1 MATKQSN
8 TQGNVIAQPPMTA
21 KAIKAKYK
29 DLTDQYP
36 AINVG
41 KVPYRTLTH
50 LWQFYDLNA
59 KQLGMLGLL
68 SYWSAYTIDQEEYN
82 VPRIS
87 PLWIAKRLG
96 YAKNQASR
104 HVQQIKDLLVSL
116 HELELIKIVPDH
128 ATKTQT
134 ILIDHSQDRVGGGFS
149 KLYAPT
155 IQTILDQSKG
165 MTTLYRVAVYVAIRA
180 STYETGPT
188 NVPVMDYPPT
198 YLAKMFGTSTS
209 TVQRHLAWLRDHNA
223 ICWYQCVMNN
233 VYHTVKYIYAD
244 PVNVGAL
251 VPWIMDHIDKD
262 PSKPDPD
269 AQTSWITKVV
279 A

>member
-1 MATKQSN
+1 MTT
-8 TQGNVIAQPPMTA
+8 TQHDTIALPPMTA
-21 KAIKAKYK
+21 KQIKSKYK

-36 AINVG
+36 LVNVG

-68 SYWSAYTIDQEEYN
+68 SYWSAYTIDAEEYN

-104 HVQQIKDLLVSL
+104 HVQQIKDLLVEL
-116 HELELIKIVPDH
+116 HEFGLIKIVPDH

-165 MTTLYRVAVYVAIRA
+165 MTTLYRVALYVAMR
-180 STYETGPT
+180 STTYETGPT
-188 NVPVMDYPPT
+188 NVPVIDYSPR
-198 YLAKMFGTSTS
+198 YLAKMLGTSTS
-209 TVQRHLAWLRDHNA
+209 TIQRHLAWLRDHGA

-244 PVNVGAL
+244 PVNVARL
-251 VPWIMDHIDKD
+251 VPYIINHIVTK
-262 PSKPDPD
+262 PNKPDPYGETNLI
-269 AQTSWITKVV
+269 AKVV

>member
-1 MATKQSN
+1 MTTKQHD
-8 TQGNVIAQPPMTA
+8 TIAQPPMTA
-21 KAIKAKYK
+21 KAIKSKYK
-29 DLTDQYP
+29 DLMDQYP
-36 AINVG
+36 AVSVG

-68 SYWSAYTIDQEEYN
+68 SYWSAYTIDQQEYN
-82 VPRIS
+82 VARIS

-96 YAKNQASR
+96 YAKDQASR

-116 HELELIKIVPDH
+116 HELELIQIVPDH

-165 MTTLYRVAVYVAIRA
+165 MTTLYRVALYVAMRSI
-180 STYETGPT
+180 TYETGPT
-188 NVPVMDYPPT
+188 NVPVMDYPPS
-198 YLAKMFGTSTS
+198 YLAKMLGTSTS
-209 TVQRHLAWLRDHNA
+209 TIQRHLAWLRDHGA
-223 ICWYQCVMNN
+223 ICYYQCVMNN
-233 VYHTVKYIYAD
+233 VYHTVKYIYSD
-244 PVNVGAL
+244 PVNVAQL
-251 VPWIMDHIDKD
+251 VPYIIDHIVTK
-262 PSKPDPD
+262 PNKPDPYGD
-269 AQTSWITKVV
+269 TQLIAKVV

>member
-1 MATKQSN
+1 MTTKQSN
-8 TQGNVIAQPPMTA
+8 TQCNTIALPPMSA

-29 DLTDQYP
+29 DLADQYP
-36 AINVG
+36 LVNVG
-41 KVPYRTLTH
+41 QVPYRTLTH

-68 SYWSAYTIDQEEYN
+68 SYWSAYTIDAEEYN

-96 YAKNQASR
+96 YAKDQASR
-104 HVQQIKDLLVSL
+104 HVQQIKDLLLEL

-134 ILIDHSQDRVGGGFS
+134 ILIDHSQDRYEGFA

-155 IQTILDQSKG
+155 ISTILAESKG
-165 MTTLYRVAVYVAIRA
+165 MTTLYRVALYVAMRA
-180 STYETGPT
+180 LTYETGPT
-188 NVPVMDYPPT
+188 NTPVMDYPPS
-198 YLAKMFGTSTS
+198 YLAKMLGTSTS
-209 TVQRHLAWLRDHNA
+209 TIQRHLAWLRDHGA
-223 ICWYQCVMNN
+223 ICYYQCVMAN
-233 VYHTVKYIYAD
+233 VYHTVKYIYSD
-244 PVNVGAL
+244 PVNVAAL
-251 VPWIMDHIDKD
+251 VQWIKCHIVE
-262 PSKPDPD
+262 PNSKPDPYGD
-269 AQTSWITKVV
+269 TKLIAKVV

>member
-1 MATKQSN
+1 MTTKQHD
-8 TQGNVIAQPPMTA
+8 TIAQPPMTA
-21 KAIKAKYK
+21 KAIKSKYK
-29 DLTDQYP
+29 DLMDQYP
-36 AINVG
+36 AVSVG

-68 SYWSAYTIDQEEYN
+68 SYWSAYTIDAEEYN

-104 HVQQIKDLLVSL
+104 HVQQIKDLLLEL

-149 KLYAPT
+149 KLYNPT
-155 IQTILDQSKG
+155 IATILAESKG

-188 NVPVMDYPPT
+188 NVPVMDYSPR
-198 YLAKMFGTSTS
+198 YLAKMLGTSTS
-209 TVQRHLAWLRDHNA
+209 TIQRHLAWLRDHNA
-223 ICWYQCVMNN
+223 ICYYQCVMNN
-233 VYHTVKYIYAD
+233 VYHTVKYVYSD

-251 VPWIMDHIDKD
+251 VPYIIDHIVTK

-269 AQTSWITKVV
+269 ANTTLITKVV

>member
-1 MATKQSN
+1 MTTKQHD
-8 TQGNVIAQPPMTA
+8 TIALPPMSA
-21 KAIKAKYK
+21 KQIKAKYK

-36 AINVG
+36 VVSVG

-68 SYWSAYTIDQEEYN
+68 SYWSAYTIDAEEYN

-96 YAKNQASR
+96 YAKDQASR
-104 HVQQIKDLLVSL
+104 HVRQIKDLLLEL
-116 HELELIKIVPDH
+116 HEFGLIKIVPDH

-149 KLYAPT
+149 KLYNPT
-155 IQTILDQSKG
+155 ISTILAESKG
-165 MTTLYRVAVYVAIRA
+165 MTTLYRVALYVAMRSA
-180 STYETGPT
+180 TYETGPENT
-188 NVPVMDYPPT
+188 PVIDYSPR
-198 YLAKMFGTSTS
+198 YLAKMLGTSTS
-209 TVQRHLAWLRDHNA
+209 TIQRHLAWLRDHNA
-223 ICWYQCVMNN
+223 ICYYQCVMNN
-233 VYHTVKYIYAD
+233 VYHTVKYVYSD
-244 PVNVGAL
+244 PVNVAAL
-251 VPWIMDHIDKD
+251 VQWVNDHHHANL
-262 PSKPDPD
+262 KPDPD
-269 AQTSWITKVV
+269 ANTKLIAKVV

>member
-1 MATKQSN
+1 MTTQSN
-8 TQGNVIAQPPMTA
+8 AIAQPPMTA
-21 KAIKAKYK
+21 KAIKEKYK

-36 AINVG
+36 LVNVG
-41 KVPYRTLTH
+41 QVPYRTLTH
-50 LWQFYDLNA
+50 LWQFYDLKP

-96 YAKNQASR
+96 YAKDQASR
-104 HVQQIKDLLVSL
+104 HVQQIKDLLVEL

-134 ILIDHSQDRVGGGFS
+134 ILIDHSQDRVMGGFS

-165 MTTLYRVAVYVAIRA
+165 MTTLYRVALYVAMRA
-180 STYETGPT
+180 LTYETGPLNT
-188 NVPVMDYPPT
+188 PVIDYPPS
-198 YLAKMFGTSTS
+198 YLAKMLGTSTS
-209 TVQRHLAWLRDHNA
+209 TVQRHLAWLRDHGA

-233 VYHTVKYIYAD
+233 VYHTVKYVYSD
-244 PVNVGAL
+244 PVNVAHL
-251 VPWIMDHIDKD
+251 VQWINDHHHAKI
-262 PSKPDPD
+262 KPDTD
-269 AQTSWITKVV
+269 VQTKLIAKVV

>member
-1 MATKQSN
+1 MTTKQSN
-8 TQGNVIAQPPMTA
+8 TQCNTIAQPPMTA

-41 KVPYRTLTH
+41 QVPYRTLTH

-68 SYWSAYTIDQEEYN
+68 AYWSAYTIDAEEYN

-96 YAKNQASR
+96 YAEKQASR
-104 HVQQIKDLLVSL
+104 HVKQIKQLLLEL
-116 HELELIKIVPDH
+116 HQFELIKIVPDH

-134 ILIDHSQDRVGGGFS
+134 ILIDHDQDHATGFS

-165 MTTLYRVAVYVAIRA
+165 MTTLYRVALYVAIRTA
-180 STYETGPT
+180 TYETGPL
-188 NVPVMDYPPT
+188 NVPVMDYPPS
-198 YLAKMFGTSTS
+198 YLAKVLGTSPS
-209 TVQRHLAWLRDHNA
+209 TIQRHLAWLRDHGA

-233 VYHTVKYIYAD
+233 VYHTVKYIYSD
-244 PVNVGAL
+244 PVNVAAL

-269 AQTSWITKVV
+269 AQTSWIAKVV

>member
-1 MATKQSN
+1 MTTQSN
-8 TQGNVIAQPPMTA
+8 TIAQPPMTA
-21 KAIKAKYK
+21 KAIKDKYK
-29 DLTDQYP
+29 DLMDQYP

-59 KQLGMLGLL
+59 KQLGLLGLL
-68 SYWSAYTIDQEEYN
+68 AYWSAYTIDQQEYN

-96 YAKNQASR
+96 YAKDQASR
-104 HVQQIKDLLVSL
+104 HVKQIKQLLLEL
-116 HELELIKIVPDH
+116 HQLELIQIVPDH

-134 ILIDHSQDRVGGGFS
+134 ILIDHDQDHATGFS

-165 MTTLYRVAVYVAIRA
+165 MTTLYRVALYVAIRT

-188 NVPVMDYPPT
+188 NVPVMDYPPS
-198 YLAKMFGTSTS
+198 YLAKMLGTSTS
-209 TVQRHLAWLRDHNA
+209 TIQRHLAWLRDHGA
-223 ICWYQCVMNN
+223 ICYYQCVMNN
-233 VYHTVKYIYAD
+233 VYHTVKYIYSD

-251 VPWIMDHIDKD
+251 VPWIMDHIVTK
-262 PSKPDPD
+262 PSKPDPYAD
-269 AQTSWITKVV
+269 THLITKVV

>member
-1 MATKQSN
+1 MTTKQSN
-8 TQGNVIAQPPMTA
+8 TQSNAIALPPMTA

-36 AINVG
+36 AVSVG
-41 KVPYRTLTH
+41 QVPYRTLTH

-68 SYWSAYTIDQEEYN
+68 SYWSAYTIDQAEYN

-87 PLWIAKRLG
+87 PIWIAKRLG
-96 YAKNQASR
+96 YAKDQASR
-104 HVQQIKDLLVSL
+104 HVQQIKDLLVEL
-116 HELELIKIVPDH
+116 HEFGLIKIVPDH

-155 IQTILDQSKG
+155 ISTILAESKG
-165 MTTLYRVAVYVAIRA
+165 MTTLYRVALYVAMRSI
-180 STYETGPT
+180 TYETGPT
-188 NVPVMDYPPT
+188 NTPVIDYPPR
-198 YLAKMFGTSTS
+198 YLAKMLGTSTS
-209 TVQRHLAWLRDHNA
+209 TVQRHLAWLRDHGA
-223 ICWYQCVMNN
+223 ICYYQCVMAN

-244 PVNVGAL
+244 PVNVARL
-251 VPWIMDHIDKD
+251 VPWIMNRIVE
-262 PSKPDPD
+262 PSSKPDPYGETQLI
-269 AQTSWITKVV
+269 AKVV

>member
-1 MATKQSN
+1 MADNTTTQCNTIALAPMSAKQ
-8 TQGNVIAQPPMTA
+8 
-21 KAIKAKYK
+21 IKEKYK

-36 AINVG
+36 LVSVG

-50 LWQFYDLNA
+50 LWQFYNLNA

-96 YAKNQASR
+96 YAKDQASR
-104 HVQQIKDLLVSL
+104 HVKQIKDLLVEL
-116 HELELIKIVPDH
+116 HEFGLIQIVPDH

-165 MTTLYRVAVYVAIRA
+165 MTTLYRVALYVAMRA
-180 STYETGPT
+180 LTYETGPT
-188 NVPVMDYPPT
+188 NVPVIDYSPS
-198 YLAKMFGTSTS
+198 YLAKMLGTSTS
-209 TVQRHLAWLRDHNA
+209 TIQRHLAWLRDHGA
-223 ICWYQCVMNN
+223 ICYYQCVMNN

-244 PVNVGAL
+244 PVNVAQL
-251 VPWIMDHIDKD
+251 VPYIIDHIVKK
-262 PSKPDPD
+262 PNKPDPYGD
-269 AQTSWITKVV
+269 TQLIAKVV

>member
-1 MATKQSN
+1 MTTKQHD
-8 TQGNVIAQPPMTA
+8 TIALPPMTA

-36 AINVG
+36 VVNVG

-68 SYWSAYTIDQEEYN
+68 SYWSAYTIDAEEYN

-104 HVQQIKDLLVSL
+104 HVKQIKQLLLEL
-116 HELELIKIVPDH
+116 HELELIQIVPDH

-165 MTTLYRVAVYVAIRA
+165 MTTLYRVALYVAMRA

-188 NVPVMDYPPT
+188 NVPVMDYPPS
-198 YLAKMFGTSTS
+198 YLAKMLGTSTS

-223 ICWYQCVMNN
+223 ICYYQCVMNN
-233 VYHTVKYIYAD
+233 VYHTVKYVYSD

-251 VPWIMDHIDKD
+251 VPYILDHIVTK
-262 PSKPDPD
+262 PSKPDPYGD
-269 AQTSWITKVV
+269 TQLITKVV